1 MMRSQNPSL
10 EVAEGHMDAVQTAR
24 GNNTMAVAV
33 LRKNV
38 AGQAVGKDKGTGL
51 NALLCERLW
60 SRPWRSGTNA
70 HPEPS

>member
-1 MMRSQNPSL
+1 MMRSQDPSL

-33 LRKNV
+33 LRKNII

-51 NALLCERLW
+51 NALLAERDYGLAW
-60 SRPWRSGTNA
+60 RPAPRAS
-70 HPEPS
+70 